1 MVAELSDRS
10 LGEGFSAERAAV
22 EGLDGLAQASLA
34 EPKAVTPTEA
44 QLAQD
49 AVSAIDSLIQR
60 LREEARSPAQ
70 FHARALPIIAELG
83 RALDESAAQARS
95 QRGLDSAGSRPVQS
109 SSAPTPKGTP
119 SARSERQPDA
129 PDSSPPVP
137 RAAVLGTP
145 AGGAQTAPKDAQ
157 AAAAASEAPDQVL
170 RLLHQ
175 IVQAPEEDHLVR
187 GAVFLALSTRLGVAD
202 FRAHFDDWI
211 SPGEVHPPELVRSAA
226 IAAALRGAES
236 PCPQALRLERVL
248 SLPGNEDSGL
258 PAIYPLE
265 LRRTVD
271 AYCLAGIEAWLKASD
286 GRREALEQAPLQ
298 GPEGMAQDAP
308 TQEPEGEYSRA
319 ELLDYWSALALLYAL
334 WGHAGLEDAE
344 IVQRLVKD
352 AKPSVLRFSA
362 KDVITL
368 LPAVFLAQSLG
379 PCSERLAKLVRA
391 LENSQNDLYKSVAEA
406 YAGCGQDPLR
416 IEKLAKLEEL
426 RLSDEP
432 FADALA
438 LSLLIEWRHVA
449 PRFSLASPQDQDA
462 ALRILAQAAGDPEA
476 EETARMMAWECIDRT
491 ESTEILTAARLV
503 CGPDMPDLLFGRLMT
518 RLDQFSA
525 DESLRASL
533 VEHLVWMRG
542 LGMNSQRAAAIE
554 ALLASLEQSNE

>member
-1 MVAELSDRS
+1 
-10 LGEGFSAERAAV
+10 
-22 EGLDGLAQASLA
+22 
-34 EPKAVTPTEA
+34 
-44 QLAQD
+44 
-49 AVSAIDSLIQR
+49 
-60 LREEARSPAQ
+60 
-70 FHARALPIIAELG
+70 
-83 RALDESAAQARS
+83 
-95 QRGLDSAGSRPVQS
+95 
-109 SSAPTPKGTP
+109 
-119 SARSERQPDA
+119 
-129 PDSSPPVP
+129 
-137 RAAVLGTP
+137 
-145 AGGAQTAPKDAQ
+145 
-157 AAAAASEAPDQVL
+157 
-170 RLLHQ
+170 
-175 IVQAPEEDHLVR
+175 
-187 GAVFLALSTRLGVAD
+187 
-202 FRAHFDDWI
+202 
-211 SPGEVHPPELVRSAA
+211 
-226 IAAALRGAES
+226 
-236 PCPQALRLERVL
+236 
-248 SLPGNEDSGL
+248 
-258 PAIYPLE
+258 
-265 LRRTVD
+265 
-271 AYCLAGIEAWLKASD
+271 
-286 GRREALEQAPLQ
+286 
-298 GPEGMAQDAP
+298 
-308 TQEPEGEYSRA
+308 
-319 ELLDYWSALALLYAL
+319 
-334 WGHAGLEDAE
+334 
-344 IVQRLVKD
+344 
-352 AKPSVLRFSA
+352 VLRFSA